1 MIALLYIAVILL
13 GYLIGSLPFG
23 VFIARVFGKTDIR
36 TIGSGKTGMT
46 NVMRVA
52 GKKGA
57 ALSLIFDIGKGVLAV
72 VLANLVFNS
81 GYVESLTSSPVTY
94 MLFAQIAAALAA
106 IAGHTWSIFLGFKG
120 GRGVNTFLGG
130 LLAMYWPAAIV
141 GGLIMVIIGLI
152 TRFMSLGSITG
163 AVVAFVMLIIL
174 NYLNV
179 DMVGLIPHIQY
190 VIYAM
195 VGAIFIYVVH
205 RDNIQRLV
213 TGKERKIGEK
223 TKTENVSS
231 TEQPTIKRELVKLA
245 IKRKIENK
253 N

>member
-1 MIALLYIAVILL
+1 MIALLFIAAILM
-13 GYLIGSLPFG
+13 GYLLGSLPFG
-23 VFIARVFGKTDIR
+23 VLIAHVMGGTDIR
-36 TIGSGKTGMT
+36 TVGSGKTGMT

-57 ALSLIFDIGKGVLAV
+57 ALSLICDVGKGALAV
-72 VLANLVFNS
+72 VLTNLIFTS
-81 GYVESLTSSPVTY
+81 GYAESLTSSPATY
-94 MLFAQIAAALAA
+94 TLFAQIAAAMAA
-106 IAGHTWSIFLGFKG
+106 IAGHTWSVFLKFQG

-130 LLAMYWPAAIV
+130 LLAMYWPAAVV
-141 GGLIMVIIGLI
+141 GGIIMIIIGLV

-174 NYLNV
+174 NYLDVN
-179 DMVGLIPHIQY
+179 MVGLIPHIQY

-195 VGAIFIYVVH
+195 IGAIFIYVVH

-223 TKTENVSS
+223 TETENV
-231 TEQPTIKRELVKLA
+231 PTGTG
-245 IKRKIENK
+245 
-253 N
+253 